1 MQAIETLREHIRN
14 DRWTEAKTLLEAEL
28 KQQQPP
34 SDELLACQTWILLY
48 HAQEL
53 DAYPIV
59 IQLLQ
64 KGYSDPEWLRE
75 VVLPLRHCLVC
86 IANDPTLQLKS
97 TRKGDA
103 RQQVLEMAHV
113 LERWLEKHQ
122 VTLPEEPVGTRIS
135 LCMIARDDAEFL
147 EECLKS
153 VEGVVDEIVLVDTG
167 STDETPLIAQR
178 YGAKV
183 IQTEWRNDFAWARN
197 IALQHATGDWVLIL
211 DADERLNG
219 PKTRQALLE
228 GARHPQYVGYYIEIL
243 NIVDFEQPDQHF
255 MHRIVRFFRRLPYA
269 RWEGALHEQITPSL
283 VQHGGRIATLVN
295 AQILHIGYEKT
306 ILERKNKAQRN
317 LDILYTLLQENPND
331 LFHLFNLANT
341 YYTMGDY
348 AQALPLLE
356 RVCKETNPCQDHMPH
371 TWSIWV
377 ACLRHLGRPEEAIQA
392 AEQAIESG
400 IDYPGI
406 YFEKAQA
413 HRALQQYTL
422 AYEALLEVP
431 RCAMRIG
438 LLGEDGE
445 TLQVGSGFVG
455 DLTIVTYKW
464 RHLIADTLIA
474 LGRLDE
480 AEPYLNYLMR
490 HHNHNPSILLLYAD
504 WLRLQNRFE
513 EAHQVY
519 EQLAQNPAHAPTAW
533 RMIADL
539 WWQKAHYARTIPALK
554 NLCYHFPDAE
564 EWWHRWVHASEQ
576 AHDFQS
582 LVEAFEWRAQQTD
595 SVSADMHINWGR
607 ALWQLRRY
615 GEALHHFTHAIQI
628 ESTNPNALLNAGD
641 ALYQL
646 GAYAEAADAY
656 SFALE
661 LDPFNP
667 QAWFTLGNCYARMQV
682 YDAAKIA
689 YQQAL
694 QLDPKHAQA
703 QHNLEIVQEKIRHT
717 AA

>member
-28 KQQQPP
+28 KQQLPP
-34 SDELLACQTWILLY
+34 ADELLACQTWILLY

-75 VVLPLRHCLVC
+75 VVLPLRNYLLC
-86 IANDPTLQLKS
+86 IATDKTLQLKS

-103 RQQVLEMAHV
+103 RQQVMEMAHT
-113 LERWLEKHQ
+113 LERWLEKHS
-122 VTLPEEPVGTRIS
+122 VVLPEEPVGTRIS
-135 LCMIARDDAEFL
+135 LCMIARNDAEFL
-147 EECLKS
+147 EECLQS

-167 STDETPLIAQR
+167 STDETPLIAQQ

-183 IQTEWRNDFAWARN
+183 IHTEWRNDFAWARN
-197 IALQHATGDWVLIL
+197 MALQHTTGDWVLIL

-228 GARHPQYVGYYIEIL
+228 GARHPQYVGYYIEVL
-243 NIVDFEQPDQHF
+243 NIVDFERPDQQF

-283 VQHGGRIATLVN
+283 VQHGGRIATLTN

-317 LDILYTLLQENPND
+317 LDILYTLLQENPDD
-331 LFHLFNLANT
+331 LFYLFNLANT

-348 AQALPLLE
+348 EKALPLLE
-356 RVCKETNPCQDHMPH
+356 SVCKETDPSQDHMPH
-371 TWSIWV
+371 TWSLWV
-377 ACLRHLGRPEEAIQA
+377 ACLRHLDRPEEAIQV
-392 AEQAIESG
+392 AEQAIQRG

-406 YFEKAQA
+406 YFEKAQS
-413 HRALQQYTL
+413 HRALQKDTL

-431 RCAMRIG
+431 RSAMRIG
-438 LLGEDGE
+438 LLGADGE
-445 TLQVGSGFVG
+445 TLQTGSGFVG

-480 AEPYLNYLMR
+480 AEPYLNYLM
-490 HHNHNPSILLLYAD
+490 HHHSHNSSIVLLYAD

-513 EAHQVY
+513 DAHQVY
-519 EQLAQNPAHAPTAW
+519 EQLAQDPAHAPVAW

-539 WWQKAHYARTIPALK
+539 WWQQKQFARAIPALK
-554 NLCYHFPDAE
+554 NLCDHFPNAE

-576 AHDFQS
+576 AQDFQS

-615 GEALHHFTHAIQI
+615 EEALHHFTHAIQI
-628 ESTNPNALLNAGD
+628 EPTNPNALLNAGD

-656 SFALE
+656 SFGIE

-667 QAWFTLGNCYARMQV
+667 QAWYTLGNCYARMQV